1 MRSKHLIKKD
11 DTLLNGAVR
20 FPEVRCVGDDGE
32 QFGIISSKEAYDK
45 AQELGLDLV
54 CIAPTANPP
63 VCKIMDYNKFKYQ
76 QEKKLKEAKKKQ
88 VVVDVKEIKL
98 SVKIAQHDMDYKV
111 KHAREFLEAKKH
123 VKFKVF
129 LSGREMSNPQMGV
142 NILNNVYEIVKD
154 IGDKDKEPILEGRY
168 VNMMVLPKKTS
179 KPAKQD
185 KDDKPKEN

>member
-1 MRSKHLIKKD
+1 LIKKD

-32 QFGIISSKEAYDK
+32 QFGIISSKEAYDL
-45 AQELGLDLV
+45 AQEKGFDLV
-54 CIAPTANPP
+54 CIAPTATPP

-76 QEKKLKEAKKKQ
+76 QEKKLKEARKKQ
-88 VVVDVKEIKL
+88 VIVDVKEIKL
-98 SVKIAQHDMDYKV
+98 SIKIAQHDMDYKV

-168 VNMMVLPKKTS
+168 VNMMVLPKKST
-179 KPAKQD
+179 KPAPKQD
-185 KDDKPKEN
+185 KDEGSKE